1 MKSSDSKII
10 LEEIKAGKTLLY
22 PTETVWGLGCDA
34 SNEDAVNRIFELK
47 QRSDSKNLVCLVS
60 DDAMLNRLFP
70 EIPEIAWELFDESD
84 KPLTL
89 VLPNAQGI
97 AKNVGAEDGSAA
109 VRIIRSGPVH
119 KLIYN
124 FRKPIISTSANLSGN
139 QACKTYSELNP
150 SIIDCVDVIA
160 DWDESNMTGKPS
172 SIIKIEV
179 DGQFKILRH

>member
-1 MKSSDSKII
+1 MKTKDDKDI
-10 LEEIKAGKTLLY
+10 LKAVKAGKTLLY

-34 SNEDAVNRIFELK
+34 SNEEAVNRIFNLK
-47 QRSDSKNLVCLVS
+47 QRSDSKSLVCLVS
-60 DDAMLNRLFP
+60 DDAMLNRLIP
-70 EIPEIAWELFDESD
+70 EIPEIAWELFDETD

-89 VLPNAQGI
+89 VLPNAKGL
-97 AKNVGAEDGSAA
+97 AKNVGAEDGSVA

-124 FRKPIISTSANLSGN
+124 FRKPIVSTSANISGQPSTRFQKELSSTITDG
-139 QACKTYSELNP
+139 
-150 SIIDCVDVIA
+150 VDVIA
-160 DWDESNMTGKPS
+160 DWEESQMTGKPS